1 MKIIWMAAALLVFTL
16 TVSAMGTEA
25 VEDNTCGSPA
35 ETTERAYRATG
46 KIKSIAEDHM
56 SLRIFHDPIPELKWP
71 AMNMTFD
78 VMDHDLTHPLEVGD
92 SVRFEFI
99 QKEGKQIITKISK

>member
-1 MKIIWMAAALLVFTL
+1 MKIVLMAVALLVFPL
-16 TVSAMGTEA
+16 AVSAMGSEPH
-25 VEDNTCGSPA
+25 EDNTCAYPA
-35 ETTERAYRATG
+35 EANQQVYKATG

-71 AMNMTFD
+71 AMNMAFD
-78 VMDHDLTHPLEVGD
+78 VIDHDLTHPLEVGD
-92 SVRFEFI
+92 TVRFEFI

>member
-1 MKIIWMAAALLVFTL
+1 MKIILIAVALLVFPFA
-16 TVSAMGTEA
+16 VSAMGTESY
-25 VEDNTCGSPA
+25 EDNTCAYPA
-35 ETTERAYRATG
+35 QANQQVYRATG

-56 SLRIFHDPIPELKWP
+56 SVRIFHDPIPELKWP

-78 VMDHDLTHPLEVGD
+78 VIDHDLTHSLEVGD
-92 SVRFEFI
+92 TVRFEFI